1 CHGVMVDVMIEGGDA
16 EGTGMGG
23 PGYAIKDELPPDNRN
38 ARGTLSMANAGPNT
52 GGSQFFINTVDNR
65 GLDRKHPVFGKV
77 VAGVEGVGGVCKV
90 DTAGGDRAP

>member
-1 CHGVMVDVMIEGGDA
+1 
-16 EGTGMGG
+16 MGG

-38 ARGTLSMANAGPNT
+38 VRATISMANSGPNS

-77 VAGVEGVGGVCKV
+77 VAGMDVVDKISKV
-90 DTAGGDRAP
+90 ATDADDRPRKTVTITKARVAA